1 MTAGQ
6 RQTVAPKF
14 AQIHPEPDIKR
25 NTLLTLV
32 LVAASTAHAASLY
45 SETEAVTPAD
55 YSHDPVW
62 QRFAKICGDDAVI
75 TTDIATLKT
84 GRPQIDA
91 QINRDIPTPEAI
103 KQTLLDSIEDAEH
116 DDCAALRHASWS
128 VRPAYYG
135 RHNQVEQF
143 TVTTVQDFGGVHPV
157 SEKNWYL
164 FDDNGQRLTL
174 ADLLQGDKSALYPLL
189 DAADKAAT
197 GSDPADKN
205 SETYDEAYL
214 ESLHHDTDNI
224 HFSADGLVITY
235 PATAV
240 ISFGLA
246 GGENTR
252 VLPYAQLRGI
262 IKDAYLPQ

>member
-1 MTAGQ
+1 LTTTAS
-6 RQTVAPKF
+6 
-14 AQIHPEPDIKR
+14 
-25 NTLLTLV
+25 
-32 LVAASTAHAASLY
+32 ASPSPTSC
-45 SETEAVTPAD
+45 
-55 YSHDPVW
+55 
-62 QRFAKICGDDAVI
+62 K
-75 TTDIATLKT
+75 AT
-84 GRPQIDA
+84 
-91 QINRDIPTPEAI
+91 
-103 KQTLLDSIEDAEH
+103 
-116 DDCAALRHASWS
+116 
-128 VRPAYYG
+128 
-135 RHNQVEQF
+135 
-143 TVTTVQDFGGVHPV
+143 
-157 SEKNWYL
+157 
-164 FDDNGQRLTL
+164 
-174 ADLLQGDKSALYPLL
+174 
-189 DAADKAAT
+189 KARSTRCWTRRTRRT